1 MSSENDKQDMHAPKV
16 NQVAQEY
23 IDALL
28 KEEARLPE
36 DFPLCSALIRDAIDR
51 IYLTGRI
58 PGKELKADVFQQKPI
73 KLTQTVYIPVK
84 QYPHFNFLGKILGPK
99 GNTLKRLHQETMC
112 SIAIRGRRSMRDQE
126 REEELRQ
133 SGDPAFNHLNKNL
146 YVELSTVAPPAEA
159 YARIAYALSEIRK
172 YIIPDKNDEI
182 SQEQYRELMEIDPKL
197 AKTSFGNKPVAK
209 KSVFQKLASLGAAQ
223 GFGYDDSDDEGETSA
238 PPATYGGYKKPSYA
252 APAPSFKRNES
263 SPFAAK
269 TKAFRAQPYTRNPPF
284 QQRMKK

>member
-1 MSSENDKQDMHAPKV
+1 MTSENDKQDMHAPKV

-126 REEELRQ
+126 REEELGQ

-159 YARIAYALSEIRK
+159 YARIVYALTEIRK

-182 SQEQYRELMEIDPKL
+182 SQEQYRELVQMDL
-197 AKTSFGNKPVAK
+197 SMAKTAGFGSKVVPK
-209 KSVFQKLASLGAAQ
+209 RSVFQKLAALGGSEDYTNEQ
-223 GFGYDDSDDEGETSA
+223 YDSDEDEPAAA
-238 PPATYGGYKKPSYA
+238 PPTTYGAYKKA
-252 APAPSFKRNES
+252 T
-263 SPFAAK
+263 FAAEVR
-269 TKAFRAQPYTRNPPF
+269 TQLCSELHGPLNI
-284 QQRMKK
+284 